1 MSSLIEGLLVGG
13 SALETGEEIKAIE
26 ANARHGGSAVE
37 SKWCFR
43 AFDASFELP
52 EWTRDE

>member
-13 SALETGEEIKAIE
+13 SALETGEEIEAIE

-37 SKWCFR
+37 SERCFR

>member
-1 MSSLIEGLLVGG
+1 MKSFIEGLLFGG
-13 SALETGEEIKAIE
+13 CALETGEEIKAIE

-37 SKWCFR
+37 PKRCFG